1 MATRPAVVIAG
12 GGPVGL
18 VVALMLGR
26 AGIAVTLFDQG
37 DIVHSQPR
45 AATIHPATLDL
56 LDDLG
61 AYALIEPQGIVCPI
75 VNYYDGKLKL
85 ASFDHALLKD
95 ETRHPWVLQCEQ
107 DKLSRTL
114 FAMAT
119 AISNITFR
127 TATTVIGCRERDDV
141 VEVVVEAAD
150 GRQEH
155 HHALYLV
162 GADGA
167 RSTVRKAVGIGFEG
181 FTYPERC
188 MIIGTPYDFAA
199 DGYAYRNYIA
209 DPQEWY
215 NLFKISWQ
223 GPPGIYRLVV
233 PLRPDEVPPPHP
245 PPSPTLPSPAR
256 GGGLGRGAGREGA
269 ALATAQRKLQR
280 FNPRAESYEI
290 AFYDSYTV
298 AQRVASTF
306 RKGRVLLAG
315 DSAHLNSPIGAMGM
329 NSGIHDAV
337 NLAGNLIRVLHGE
350 ESDAALDRYVRQRR
364 HVATSHVQT
373 ATIANKQNMEQRDP
387 IKRQRYRDEMRRR
400 AEDPALAKAF
410 LMRTAL
416 IDSLRDAEKIA

>member
-1 MATRPAVVIAG
+1 MPPAVIIAG

-18 VVALMLGR
+18 IVALMLGR
-26 AGIAVTLFDQG
+26 AGIAVTLFEKG
-37 DIVHSQPR
+37 DIVHSEPR
-45 AATIHPATLDL
+45 AATIHPATLDI

-61 AYALIEPQGIVCPI
+61 VYALIEPQGIVCPI
-75 VNYYDGKLKL
+75 VNYYDGKLLL
-85 ASFDHALLKD
+85 ASFDHGLLKD

-119 AISNITFR
+119 AVPNITFR
-127 TATTVIGCRERDDV
+127 TATKVIGCSQRDDN
-141 VEVVVEAAD
+141 VEVLVETAD
-150 GRQEH
+150 GRQERH
-155 HHALYLV
+155 QALYLV

-167 RSTVRKAVGIGFEG
+167 RSTVRKAVEVEFEG

-188 MIIGTPYDFAA
+188 MIIGTPYDFAE

-209 DPQEWY
+209 DPEEWY
-215 NLFKISWQ
+215 NLFKISWN
-223 GPPGIYRLVV
+223 GPPGVYGLVV
-233 PLRPDEVPPPHP
+233 PVRLDEP
-245 PPSPTLPSPAR
+245 LD
-256 GGGLGRGAGREGA
+256 GDL
-269 ALATAQRKLQR
+269 ALETAQRKLQR
-280 FNPRAESYEI
+280 FNPRPRDYEI
-290 AFYDSYTV
+290 AFYASYTV
-298 AQRVASTF
+298 AQRVAVTF

-337 NLAGNLIRVLHGE
+337 NLAETLIRVLHGE

-364 HVATSHVQT
+364 HVATAHVQT
-373 ATIANKQNMEQRDP
+373 ATIANKQHMEQRDP
-387 IKRQRYRDEMRRR
+387 IKRQHYRDEMRRR

-416 IDSLRDAEKIA
+416 IDSLRDAAKIV

>member
-1 MATRPAVVIAG
+1 MPTRPAVVIAG

-45 AATIHPATLDL
+45 AATIHPATLDI

-114 FAMAT
+114 FAMAK

-127 TATTVIGCRERDDV
+127 TATEVVGCRERDDA
-141 VEVVVEAAD
+141 VEVLVEAVD
-150 GRQEH
+150 GRQERH
-155 HHALYLV
+155 QALYLV

-167 RSTVRKAVGIGFEG
+167 RSAIRKAIGIEFEG

-233 PLRPDEVPPPHP
+233 PLRPDEP
-245 PPSPTLPSPAR
+245 LDGDR
-256 GGGLGRGAGREGA
+256 
-269 ALATAQRKLQR
+269 ALTIAQRKLQR
-280 FNPRAESYEI
+280 FNPRARSYEV

-298 AQRVASTF
+298 AQRVAATF
-306 RKGRVLLAG
+306 RKGRVL
-315 DSAHLNSPIGAMGM
+315 
-329 NSGIHDAV
+329 
-337 NLAGNLIRVLHGE
+337 RGE
-350 ESDAALDRYVRQRR
+350 ENDAALDRYVRQRR
-364 HVATSHVQT
+364 HVATGHVQT

-387 IKRQRYRDEMRRR
+387 VKRQRFRDEMRRR
-400 AEDPALAKAF
+400 AEDPVLAKAF

>member
-1 MATRPAVVIAG
+1 MPPAVIIAG

-18 VVALMLGR
+18 IIALMLGR
-26 AGIAVTLFDQG
+26 AGIAVTLFEKG
-37 DIVHSQPR
+37 DIVHSEPR
-45 AATIHPATLDL
+45 AATIHPATLDI

-75 VNYYDGKLKL
+75 VNYYDGKLLL
-85 ASFDHALLKD
+85 AAFDHALLKD

-114 FAMAT
+114 FAMAK

-127 TATTVIGCRERDDV
+127 TATEVVGCRERDDA
-141 VEVVVEAAD
+141 VEVLVEAAD
-150 GRQEH
+150 GRQERH
-155 HHALYLV
+155 QALYLV

-167 RSTVRKAVGIGFEG
+167 RSTIRKAIGIAFEG

-223 GPPGIYRLVV
+223 APPGVYRLVV
-233 PLRPDEVPPPHP
+233 PLRPDEPLDGDRV
-245 PPSPTLPSPAR
+245 L
-256 GGGLGRGAGREGA
+256 A
-269 ALATAQRKLQR
+269 AAQRKLQR
-280 FNPRAESYEI
+280 FNPRAQSYDI

-298 AQRVASTF
+298 AQRVAATF

-337 NLAGNLIRVLHGE
+337 NLAGNLIRVLRGE

-364 HVATSHVQT
+364 HVATGHVQT

-416 IDSLRDAEKIA
+416 IDSLRDAAKIP

>member
-1 MATRPAVVIAG
+1 VIIAG

-26 AGIAVTLFDQG
+26 AGIVVTLFDRG
-37 DIVHSQPR
+37 DIVHSHPR
-45 AATIHPATLDL
+45 AATIHPATLDI

-75 VNYYDGKLKL
+75 VNYYDGKLLL
-85 ASFDHALLKD
+85 ASFDHALLKG

-114 FAMAT
+114 FAMAQ
-119 AISNITFR
+119 AIPNVTFR
-127 TATTVIGCRERDDV
+127 TGTKVTGCRAGDSAI
-141 VEVVVEAAD
+141 EVLVEAAD
-150 GRQEH
+150 GRHERHQ
-155 HHALYLV
+155 AVYLI
-162 GADGA
+162 GCDGA
-167 RSTVRKAVGIGFEG
+167 RSTIRKAIGVEFEG

-188 MIIGTPYDFAA
+188 MIIGTPYDFDA

-233 PLRPDEVPPPHP
+233 PLRPDEPLDGDH
-245 PPSPTLPSPAR
+245 
-256 GGGLGRGAGREGA
+256 

-280 FNPRAESYEI
+280 FNPHPESYEI
-290 AFYDSYTV
+290 AFYDSYSV
-298 AQRVASTF
+298 AQRVAATF

-337 NLAGNLIRVLHGE
+337 NLASNLIRVLSGE
-350 ESDAALDRYVRQRR
+350 ESDAALDRYARQRR
-364 HVATSHVQT
+364 HVATDHVQT

-387 IKRQRYRDEMRRR
+387 IKRQRYRDDMRRR
-400 AEDPALAKAF
+400 AEDPVLAKAF

-416 IDSLRDAEKIA
+416 IDSLQDAEKIA

>member
-1 MATRPAVVIAG
+1 
-12 GGPVGL
+12 

-45 AATIHPATLDL
+45 AATIHPATLDI

-75 VNYYDGKLKL
+75 VNYYDGKLLL
-85 ASFDHALLKD
+85 AAFDHALLKD

-114 FAMAT
+114 FAMAK

-127 TATTVIGCRERDDV
+127 TATEVVGCRERDDA
-141 VEVVVEAAD
+141 VEVLVEAAD
-150 GRQEH
+150 GRQERH
-155 HHALYLV
+155 QALYLV

-167 RSTVRKAVGIGFEG
+167 RSTIRKAIGIAFEG

-223 GPPGIYRLVV
+223 APPGVYRLVV
-233 PLRPDEVPPPHP
+233 PLRPDEPLDGDRV
-245 PPSPTLPSPAR
+245 L
-256 GGGLGRGAGREGA
+256 A
-269 ALATAQRKLQR
+269 AAQRKLQR
-280 FNPRAESYEI
+280 FNPRAQSYDI

-298 AQRVASTF
+298 AQRVAATF
-306 RKGRVLLAG
+306 RKGRTLLAG

-337 NLAGNLIRVLHGE
+337 NLAANLIRVLRGE

-364 HVATSHVQT
+364 HVATGHVQT

-416 IDSLRDAEKIA
+416 IDSLRDAAKIP

>member
-1 MATRPAVVIAG
+1 MSSAVIIAG

-18 VVALMLGR
+18 IAALMLGR

-45 AATIHPATLDL
+45 AATIHPATLDI

-61 AYALIEPQGIVCPI
+61 VYALIEPQGIVCPI
-75 VNYYDGKLKL
+75 VNYYDGKLLL
-85 ASFDHALLKD
+85 AAFDHALLED

-114 FAMAT
+114 FAMAR
-119 AISNITFR
+119 AISNIAFR
-127 TATTVIGCRERDDV
+127 TATKVIGCSQRADA

-150 GRQEH
+150 GPPERHQ
-155 HHALYLV
+155 ALYLV

-167 RSTVRKAVGIGFEG
+167 RSTVRKAIGVEFEG

-199 DGYAYRNYIA
+199 DGYAYRNYVA
-209 DPQEWY
+209 DPEEWY

-223 GPPGIYRLVV
+223 GPPGVYRLVV
-233 PLRPDEVPPPHP
+233 PLRPDEP
-245 PPSPTLPSPAR
+245 R
-256 GGGLGRGAGREGA
+256 DGER

-280 FNPRAESYEI
+280 FNPRPESYEI
-290 AFYDSYTV
+290 AFYDSYAV
-298 AQRVASTF
+298 AQRVAATF

-337 NLAGNLIRVLHGE
+337 NLASTLISVLRGE
-350 ESDAALDRYVRQRR
+350 ESDAALDRYGRQRR

-373 ATIANKQNMEQRDP
+373 ASIANKQNMEQRDP
-387 IKRQRYRDEMRRR
+387 IKRQHYRDQMRRL
-400 AEDPALAKAF
+400 AGDPLLAKAF

-416 IDSLRDAEKIA
+416 IDSLRDAATIL

>member
-1 MATRPAVVIAG
+1 VVIAG

-61 AYALIEPQGIVCPI
+61 AYVLIEPQGIVCPV
-75 VNYYDGKLKL
+75 VNYYDGKLLL

-114 FAMAT
+114 FAMAK

-127 TATTVIGCRERDDV
+127 TATKVIGCGERDDA

-150 GRQEH
+150 GRQERH
-155 HHALYLV
+155 QALYLV

-167 RSTVRKAVGIGFEG
+167 RSTVRKAIGIEFEG

-233 PLRPDEVPPPHP
+233 PLRPEEPLDDDRV
-245 PPSPTLPSPAR
+245 
-256 GGGLGRGAGREGA
+256 
-269 ALATAQRKLQR
+269 LAIAQRKLQR
-280 FNPRAESYEI
+280 FNPRPQSYEI

-298 AQRVASTF
+298 AQRVAATF
-306 RKGRVLLAG
+306 RKGRVLMAG

-337 NLAGNLIRVLHGE
+337 NLAGNLIRVLRGE
-350 ESDAALDRYVRQRR
+350 DSDAALDRYVRQRR
-364 HVATSHVQT
+364 HVATGHVQT